1 MLLAESLRDADSPH
15 CRAVLFRRTYPE
27 LEEVWARADRL
38 LPTILP
44 GVKASS
50 STHEFRLPAGG
61 KLFLRH
67 LAEEDSVQIHRSS
80 EYSFIGF
87 DELTT
92 FTEAQ
97 YRFLFSRARSAQG
110 LNVRIRAATNPG
122 GVGHEWV
129 KKRWAPW
136 IEKDYQGDKAKAGEI
151 WYYLTH
157 PRTGAD
163 IWVPEGTQ
171 GALSRTFI
179 PARLSDNRALVE
191 ADPEYAARLASL
203 DPLTRAQLAAG
214 SWDAR
219 PAPGLFFRRE
229 WAPVVSSS
237 PSKARRVRAWDRAAT
252 EASHGRDPDWTVG
265 LRLSHDPESD
275 LFFIEHVE
283 RLRGNPGTVKSTI
296 KALALAEKESV
307 EQALALDP
315 GQAGVFEG
323 DEYLKALVGAVVSL
337 HRETGDKITRARA
350 VSALFAPSP
359 GSSVGRFRLVDGPWV
374 PELLAEL
381 EAFPS
386 KEHDDQVDALS
397 LAFRVLASG
406 GGIDGV
412 SSGLYARY
420 SGSTSRDE
428 DRDGWDETKKSARSG
443 RQYRW

>member
-97 YRFLFSRARSAQG
+97 YRFLFSRARSAKG
-110 LNVRIRAATNPG
+110 LRVRIRAATNPG
-122 GVGHEWV
+122 GIGHAWV

-136 IEKDYQGDKAKAGEI
+136 LDPSSPQRAAPGQLLHFLTNSKTGE
-151 WYYLTH
+151 
-157 PRTGAD
+157 D
-163 IWVPEGTQ
+163 VFVPEGTP

-179 PARLSDNRALVE
+179 PARLEDNRTLSE
-191 ADPEYAARLASL
+191 ADPDYRARLSAL
-203 DPLTRAQLAAG
+203 DPLSRAQLAEG
-214 SWDAR
+214 DWEAR

-265 LRLSHDPESD
+265 LRLSHDSESD

-296 KALALAEKESV
+296 KALALSEKDSV

-428 DRDGWDETKKSARSG
+428 DRDGWDEPKKSARSG